1 MLNKT
6 KISLIIGTALLLI
19 GCIKDDNFDVVP
31 LIEFQGFEV
40 FKSSENA
47 IDSAKFE
54 FTFQD
59 GDGDLGNQ
67 EGDTEN
73 NIIWIDSITQAVTDS
88 GAPGATIAYGNIFIT
103 DSRSGLTFYREM
115 DDIFAGTN
123 NAISGEIQLR
133 MNQYFCSAFASDQ
146 DTIIYTVFIKDRANH
161 VSNMITLDTLFLQ
174 CQ

>member
-6 KISLIIGTALLLI
+6 KISLIIGTALLLV

-59 GDGDLGNQ
+59 GDGDIGA
-67 EGDTEN
+67 
-73 NIIWIDSITQAVTDS
+73 IDSSEFNCFLIYEEKHLDSIITLSSVPNRAYSIPNLTPNAKDKNIEGVISLTIKPAPIYSLLNDS
-88 GAPGATIAYGNIFIT
+88 M
-103 DSRSGLTFYREM
+103 YRYSCYV
-115 DDIFAGTN
+115 I
-123 NAISGEIQLR
+123 
-133 MNQYFCSAFASDQ
+133 
-146 DTIIYTVFIKDRANH
+146 DRANH
-161 VSNMITLDTLFLQ
+161 YSDTISCNRQ
-174 CQ
+174 TKD

>member
-1 MLNKT
+1 
-6 KISLIIGTALLLI
+6 LLI
-19 GCIKDDNFDVVP
+19 ACEPKEEVSIIPAIHFIGFQATDSILNESYVTQDPTTGSLMTVDDTVI
-31 LIEFQGFEV
+31 LRIG
-40 FKSSENA
+40 
-47 IDSAKFE
+47 
-54 FTFQD
+54 FQD